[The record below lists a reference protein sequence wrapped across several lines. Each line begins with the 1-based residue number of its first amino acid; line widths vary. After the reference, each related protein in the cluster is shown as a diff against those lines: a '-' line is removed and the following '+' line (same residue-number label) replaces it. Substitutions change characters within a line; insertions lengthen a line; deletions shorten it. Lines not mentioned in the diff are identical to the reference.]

1 MVFSNSKLV
10 CHVFQVQMPSLGDKV
25 IRQTSIKIT
34 GELFLELASQL
45 ILKTNSADSIFE
57 FLD

>member
-34 GELFLELASQL
+34 GELFLELASQV
-45 ILKTNSADSIFE
+45 ILKTNSADLIF
-57 FLD
+57 